1 MVGQWMR
8 LNRLFSQGER
18 AVIVSATD
26 DEFIGSP
33 GTLMSVPEVTR
44 DLADADA
51 ILLSPGLLRHCGHAF
66 DYRGAPLAI
75 VRLDWHTTCCT
86 AADYDHTAAAEVIS
100 PRRALAMGADLALAT
115 LSLTQTD
122 AAADT
127 AGIAMFSRFAH
138 EKREC
143 GLPLLG
149 ELCPP
154 GAANMVAEQLFEQ
167 VHVGCRIL
175 AELGADVVIGIFTG
189 ERFAETVAAC
199 PVPVLAT
206 IQNPAIGQ
214 RDALQL
220 AYQAVK
226 AGARGVVF
234 GRQATGAPNR
244 PAFLAALNAVVKEET
259 DPDAAAEQFTIR

>member
-18 AVIVSATD
+18 AVVVSATD
-26 DEFIGSP
+26 DEFIGPAATQMAVS
-33 GTLMSVPEVTR
+33 EVTR

-51 ILLSPGLLRHCGHAF
+51 ILLSPGILRHCGHAF

-75 VRLDWHTTCCT
+75 VRLDWHTACCS
-86 AADYDHTAAAEVIS
+86 AANYDHAGAAEVVS
-100 PRRALAMGADLALAT
+100 PRRALALGADLVLAT
-115 LSLTQTD
+115 LSLTHTD

-149 ELCPP
+149 ELYPP

-175 AELGADVVIGIFTG
+175 AELGADAVIGIFTG
-189 ERFAETVAAC
+189 ERFAETVDAC

-206 IQNPAIGQ
+206 TQNPAIEQ

-226 AGARGVVF
+226 AGARGVMF
-234 GRQATGAPNR
+234 GRQVTGAPNR
-244 PAFLAALNAVVKEET
+244 STFLAALNAVVKQET

>member
-18 AVIVSATD
+18 AVVVSATD
-26 DEFIGSP
+26 DEFIGPAATQMAVS
-33 GTLMSVPEVTR
+33 EVTR

-51 ILLSPGLLRHCGHAF
+51 ILLSPGILRHCGHAF

-75 VRLDWHTTCCT
+75 VRLDWHTACCS
-86 AADYDHTAAAEVIS
+86 AANYDHAGAAEVVS
-100 PRRALAMGADLALAT
+100 PRRALALGADLVLAT
-115 LSLTQTD
+115 LSLTHTD

-149 ELCPP
+149 ELYPP

-175 AELGADVVIGIFTG
+175 AELGAD
-189 ERFAETVAAC
+189 
-199 PVPVLAT
+199 
-206 IQNPAIGQ
+206 Q

-234 GRQATGAPNR
+234 GRQVTGAPNR
-244 PAFLAALNAVVKEET
+244 STFLAALNAVVKQET